1 MSEITPVDIQNK
13 EFRRSLRGYHTGEMD
28 EFLDRIT
35 KTLDG
40 LLRENEALKEQVA
53 EQGARV
59 EQYRGIEDTLQH
71 TLVIAQETA
80 DEVRANARKE
90 SQLMLAEARAEADR
104 MRERSEEE
112 LRGTRRRAEVIRSG
126 VIEYISRAVANTS
139 AQLEVLRAAQR
150 ELEADSPVP
159 DGRTDVDGESPGDDP
174 EGGEW

>member
-13 EFRRSLRGYHTGEMD
+13 VFRRSLRGYHPGEMD
-28 EFLDRIT
+28 DFLDRVT

-104 MRERSEEE
+104 IGERSEKD
-112 LRGTRRRAEVIRSG
+112 LRETRRRAEVIRSG
-126 VIEYISRAVANTS
+126 VIEYVSRAVANTS

-150 ELEADSPVP
+150 EMEEDAVIP
-159 DGRTDVDGESPGDDP
+159 DGWANTGTESGDECSGEGND
-174 EGGEW
+174 